1 MLAGAERTSYTG
13 GDTLSGNTR
22 LARAAAGILVG
33 ALLQVACAPGPGIGV
48 PAPDE
53 ARGVPGF
60 DTRDYPGDAAMR
72 AWLESSPYRWVGYYL
87 EAPCYT
93 GTTWNGTRERVRG
106 MGWGIALLFV
116 GEQDWAEIVPADQ
129 VIADPT
135 APRCTRANLTADR
148 GRTDGSAA
156 ATAAEREG
164 FPRGTAIFLNVERVE
179 RVSTDLREY
188 VRAWTAALLDDGRY
202 LPALYAHAHNADEL
216 HGVQREVFARVDR
229 ADAPRLW
236 VARTGGFNL
245 RRGPTESGFPAA
257 HIWQG
262 ILDTSETWGGVTLHI
277 DANVA
282 RTANPSG

>member
-1 MLAGAERTSYTG
+1 M
-13 GDTLSGNTR
+13 SGNSR
-22 LARAAAGILVG
+22 LGRAAAVIVLG
-33 ALLQVACAPGPGIGV
+33 ALLHVACAPGTGVGV
-48 PAPDE
+48 PAPDD

-72 AWLESSPYRWVGYYL
+72 TWFANSPYRWVGYYL

-93 GTTWNGTRERVRG
+93 GTTWNGTRARVRG

-129 VIADPT
+129 VVADPT

-156 ATAAEREG
+156 ATAADREG

-179 RVSTDLREY
+179 RVSPDLHEY
-188 VRAWTAALLDDGRY
+188 VRAWTAALLADGRY

-216 HGVQREVFARVDR
+216 HSVQREVFAGVDR